1 LILAIEAQNQKC
13 LTTQL
18 LRPFIFGHPVVLV
31 GGFADVD
38 ATWQW
43 DPHVSIFSLL
53 FVSSLR
59 SSLHGQPSSLRRRAT
74 RAPVVLVP
82 LTPPCTTFLLT
93 PVVGRARA

>member
-38 ATWQW
+38 ATW
-43 DPHVSIFSLL
+43 
-53 FVSSLR
+53 
-59 SSLHGQPSSLRRRAT
+59 
-74 RAPVVLVP
+74 
-82 LTPPCTTFLLT
+82 
-93 PVVGRARA
+93 